1 MKPGYLKPLYL
12 LPFDHRDS
20 YVRDMFEFQF
30 PLTNDQHKKIVA
42 SKQLIYDGFL
52 TALKNKAIQA
62 NAGIL
67 VDEQFGSEIIKDAI
81 KRNITSAVPVE
92 TSGAKEFEFEYG
104 ADFAAHIE
112 LFKPDFV
119 KVLLRYNPE
128 GDADLNQRQAA
139 GLAQLSEYCLAHQYR
154 LMLELLVPATEAQL
168 KWYAKDKNAY
178 ERKCRPELMVQAIY
192 ELQDAGIEP
201 SIWKI
206 EGLDTREECEKVI
219 EAARCNGRNE
229 VSCIVL
235 GRGADEKQVAQWLT
249 VAAAVPGFIGFAVG
263 RTTFWDAIA
272 DFEANKINREAA
284 VARIAQRF
292 LTWVSIFE
300 DAQSG
305 TGARPKNLKKPVKA
319 AV

>member
-1 MKPGYLKPLYL
+1 
-12 LPFDHRDS
+12 
-20 YVRDMFEFQF
+20 
-30 PLTNDQHKKIVA
+30 
-42 SKQLIYDGFL
+42 
-52 TALKNKAIQA
+52 
-62 NAGIL
+62 
-67 VDEQFGSEIIKDAI
+67 
-81 KRNITSAVPVE
+81 
-92 TSGAKEFEFEYG
+92 
-104 ADFAAHIE
+104 
-112 LFKPDFV
+112 
-119 KVLLRYNPE
+119 
-128 GDADLNQRQAA
+128 
-139 GLAQLSEYCLAHQYR
+139 
-154 LMLELLVPATEAQL
+154 
-168 KWYAKDKNAY
+168 
-178 ERKCRPELMVQAIY
+178 
-192 ELQDAGIEP
+192 
-201 SIWKI
+201 
-206 EGLDTREECEKVI
+206 VI

-319 AV
+319 EV